1 MKNSISILL
10 IATLSLLFASCESS
24 LSDEEIS
31 NPAVISPQIIVSK
44 DRDYRGLVSY
54 TYECVLADK
63 GGARVALKNGSV
75 SMNSTQMILT
85 KDLIGSYYTLTTKY
99 VPYLLGTKYT
109 FKVLMANG
117 ASYDAVITT
126 PVIDL
131 SALAA
136 PEMVAKTSNMFIQ
149 WAGID
154 SNVTMYLSL
163 KIYYRLDGQ
172 EKFFTRI
179 VEVPN
184 PMAAMFTLTPDQFL
198 SPTGSTYGV
207 EVGLNAE
214 IEGTIDARFGRS
226 RKAIARQSVSKLVGV
241 Q

>member
-1 MKNSISILL
+1 MKNSLSILIL
-10 IATLSLLFASCESS
+10 AALSFFLASCESS

-31 NPAVISPQIIVSK
+31 NPSVISPQIIVSK

-75 SMNSTQMILT
+75 AMNSTQMILT

-99 VPYLLGTKYT
+99 VPYVLGAAYT
-109 FKVLMANG
+109 FKVQLANG
-117 ASYDAVITT
+117 ASYDAVVTN
-126 PVIDL
+126 PVVDL

-136 PEMVAKTSNMFIQ
+136 PQNVSPSSNIFLQ

-154 SNVTMYLSL
+154 SNVTMSLSL
-163 KIYYRLDGQ
+163 KIYYRLNGE
-172 EKFFTRI
+172 EKFFIRTI
-179 VEVPN
+179 DVPD
-184 PMAAMFTLTPDQFL
+184 PKAAKFTLTPAQYL
-198 SPTGSTYGV
+198 SSAGSTYGV
-207 EVGLNAE
+207 EITLIAE
-214 IEGTIDARFGRS
+214 IEGTVDWRFGRT
-226 RKAIARQSVSKLVGV
+226 RKAVARQSVSKLVGV